1 MCAPVSRVADSLEP
15 GQSPGLLLWR
25 ATLSWQRGITSALK
39 PLGLTHVQFVLL
51 ISAWWLTQVAGE
63 RPSQRRIAEHA
74 NTDAMMTSQVI
85 RTLADKGLLR
95 RSTNPDDARA
105 RVIDVTSE
113 GVELALR
120 AVRVVEEADR
130 LFFEAAGDHAA
141 LMTILTALSR

>member
-1 MCAPVSRVADSLEP
+1 MAESLEP

-25 ATLSWQRGITSALK
+25 ATLSWQRGITAALK
-39 PLGLTHVQFVLL
+39 PLELTHVQFVLL
-51 ISAWWLTQVAGE
+51 ASAWWLTQVAGE
-63 RPSQRRIAEHA
+63 QPSQRRIAEHA

-105 RVIDVTSE
+105 RVIEVTRD
-113 GVELALR
+113 GVELAVR

-130 LFFEAAGDHAA
+130 VFFEAAGDQSA
-141 LMTILTALSR
+141 LMAVLNALNR

>member
-1 MCAPVSRVADSLEP
+1 MAESLEP

-25 ATLSWQRGITSALK
+25 ATLSWQRGIMAALK
-39 PLGLTHVQFVLL
+39 PLELTHVQFVLL
-51 ISAWWLTQVAGE
+51 ASAWWLTQVAGE
-63 RPSQRRIAEHA
+63 QPSQRRIAEHA

-105 RVIDVTSE
+105 RVIEVTSE
-113 GVELALR
+113 GVELAVR

-130 LFFEAAGDHAA
+130 VFFEAAGDQSA
-141 LMTILTALSR
+141 LMAVLNALNR